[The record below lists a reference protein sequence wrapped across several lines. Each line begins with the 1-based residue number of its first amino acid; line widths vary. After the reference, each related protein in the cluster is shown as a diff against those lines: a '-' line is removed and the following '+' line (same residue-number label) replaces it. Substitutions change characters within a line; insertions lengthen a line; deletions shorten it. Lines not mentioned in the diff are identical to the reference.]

1 MRVSTTPWRPRTQHR
16 RQNDRVRSRIGI
28 TAAFVVT
35 SVAVMSPAPDAHAAG
50 PHVVINELH
59 YHPKKDNPAKEF
71 VELRNAGDAAA
82 DISDADM
89 TDKCIGVVNVAT
101 GDYHALNA
109 NSVADTTYDKA
120 IKSPGATVYAL
131 IVSAGSPT
139 YAATSLRLKFFFS
152 WE

>member
-1 MRVSTTPWRPRTQHR
+1 MNNQFHISEATPTLDTSAYASG
-16 RQNDRVRSRIGI
+16 DRVGSLMTLTG
-28 TAAFVVT
+28 VGE
-35 SVAVMSPAPDAHAAG
+35 AG
-50 PHVVINELH
+50 AGCVLDKVVIVDSAKQSSALKIFLFNAAPTLVGA
-59 YHPKKDNPAKEF
+59 DN
-71 VELRNAGDAAA
+71 AAA